1 MTLGRWLTEAVRKLV
16 WLRESCVDWQQRAC
30 EQGVASCILD
40 VTSPGCNGKC
50 CSLGEDVV
58 EQWKLGNVVGCA
70 ELEIP
75 VLNITVTSPPMPLLQ
90 YTSIVKSKCRG
101 T

>member
-1 MTLGRWLTEAVRKLV
+1 MWIG
-16 WLRESCVDWQQRAC
+16 QQRAC
-30 EQGVASCILD
+30 EQGVASYILD
-40 VTSPGCNGKC
+40 VTYPGCNGKC

-75 VLNITVTSPPMPLLQ
+75 VLNITVTSPPHAPPTVYQ
-90 YTSIVKSKCRG
+90 YCKE
-101 T
+101 